1 MYLKIQKR
9 IQMYD
14 SVMKRLKVFY
24 LKYIFENLY
33 TQDYQNSK
41 QESTVYLLLSALR
54 CTQYDHLHLKCYLQV
69 NRLFFFK
76 TFKYSYYCRN
86 WLSRKITNIRV
97 CLPLPRRFKVAFSG
111 FACIWSAFFFAYS
124 KAQLHNIASFWW
136 LQSGILLPAVTH
148 KYNSYNIIIKLK
160 AL

>member
-1 MYLKIQKR
+1 MYN
-9 IQMYD
+9 

-24 LKYIFENLY
+24 QKYIFENLY

-76 TFKYSYYCRN
+76 TFKYSYYCRS
-86 WLSRKITNIRV
+86 WLSRKITVISLYVFHYPGVLRQHFPD
-97 CLPLPRRFKVAFSG
+97 LPAFGLHFFFLLTAKHSCILSRRFDD
-111 FACIWSAFFFAYS
+111 YS
-124 KAQLHNIASFWW
+124 QLNYY
-136 LQSGILLPAVTH
+136 QLLHTSTTH
-148 KYNSYNIIIKLK
+148 TTS
-160 AL
+160 